1 MIEASVKK
9 GFIRMFKGALPLN
22 RRAALSAFLCAST
35 ACASYI
41 IVFYQSRGLS
51 SAQISSIQVIN
62 GAIGLICPALW
73 ALIADVIGSTRK
85 VLLINLL
92 ITAGLRILSPLMP
105 AGLAIALMLISNAA
119 ACATLSLSD
128 AIFIGRDDYAGI
140 RSWGVIAQAIGILIM
155 GVVYDKLSADM
166 VFYLCSLFSAATLWA
181 LWGVADPPRPARE
194 KCRLPLTSLLNV
206 KYVLL
211 VLGGIILGIPVMA
224 SSDFAVY
231 VFDGAGLGR
240 EALGAMLSLRIVVQ
254 TVGLALGQAMTRRK
268 IPSGVQ
274 LALACSLIAVE
285 CCCYPLVTASWQ
297 MLALGTLFGFT
308 YGLIMGAEVRCASMY
323 SPAEMQSTAQALG
336 CPLMLGVGGMI
347 SGALGSSLLNTLS
360 AAVFIRMTALFTIP
374 AAFIFLLMAR
384 FTHKNKSKCAH
395 NARTS

>member
-1 MIEASVKK
+1 
-9 GFIRMFKGALPLN
+9 MFKASLSLS

-51 SAQISSIQVIN
+51 EAQISSVQIIN
-62 GAIGLICPALW
+62 GAIGLVFPALW
-73 ALIADVIGSTRK
+73 ALIADAIGSTRR
-85 VLLINLL
+85 VLFINLMA
-92 ITAGLRILSPLMP
+92 TALLRILSPLMP
-105 AGLAIALMLISNAA
+105 AGLGIALMLLSNTA

-128 AIFIGRDDYAGI
+128 ALFVGRDDYASI
-140 RSWGVIAQAIGILIM
+140 RSWGVIAQAAGILLM
-155 GVVYDKLSADM
+155 GAVYDTISADM
-166 VFYLCSLFSAATLWA
+166 VFYLCALFSAATLWA
-181 LWGVADPPRPARE
+181 LRGVEDPLRPARE
-194 KCRLPLTSLLNV
+194 QRRLPLIHLFNIR
-206 KYVLL
+206 YVLL
-211 VLGGIILGIPVMA
+211 LLGGIILAIPVMA

-254 TVGLALGQAMTRRK
+254 TLGLALGQAMTRRK
-268 IPSGVQ
+268 IPSGLQ
-274 LALACSLIAVE
+274 LALACALIAVE

-323 SPAEMQSTAQALG
+323 SPAQMQSTAQALA

-347 SGALGSSLLNTLS
+347 SGALGSSLLTNMHAADFIRLT
-360 AAVFIRMTALFTIP
+360 AVFTLP
-374 AAFIFLLMAR
+374 AAIIFLLMAR
-384 FTHKNKSKCAH
+384 FAHKKAH
-395 NARTS
+395 